1 VISCYTTALRFSQS
15 EGRPRPDTADP
26 DRSESSSRLGASTVR
41 AHLEPR
47 VRRVVAEQLGVNT
60 EELTP
65 DVSLTDDLA
74 ADSLDLLELTLAL
87 EAEFGIV
94 ISESTLERVRTYGD
108 LRATVHALLPQRHA
122 AGVRAGVTPLEG
134 WARVVSSRGEA
145 GGEIQRVGLLT
156 PYTAETIAEDALRAG
171 PGARLEVAVPP
182 NVSDAGLAELQ
193 DEFAWLGARGVQV
206 SVRRDQHLGPS
217 GQRARRP
224 DAA

>member
-1 VISCYTTALRFSQS
+1 MFDFV
-15 EGRPRPDTADP
+15 
-26 DRSESSSRLGASTVR
+26 
-41 AHLEPR
+41 EPR

-122 AGVRAGVTPLEG
+122 AAGVRAGVTPLEG

-156 PYTAETIAEDALRAG
+156 PYNAETIAEDALRAG

-182 NVSDAGLAELQ
+182 DVSDAGLAELQ

>member
-1 VISCYTTALRFSQS
+1 MFDFV
-15 EGRPRPDTADP
+15 
-26 DRSESSSRLGASTVR
+26 
-41 AHLEPR
+41 EPR

-108 LRATVHALLPQRHA
+108 LRATVHALLHRRHA
-122 AGVRAGVTPLEG
+122 AGVRTGATPLEG

-145 GGEIQRVGLLT
+145 GGEIQRAGLLT

-182 NVSDAGLAELQ
+182 DVSDAGLAELQ

>member
-1 VISCYTTALRFSQS
+1 MFDFV
-15 EGRPRPDTADP
+15 
-26 DRSESSSRLGASTVR
+26 
-41 AHLEPR
+41 EPR

-94 ISESTLERVRTYGD
+94 VSESALERVRTYGD

-122 AGVRAGVTPLEG
+122 AVRAGVTPLEG

-145 GGEIQRVGLLT
+145 SGEIQRVGLLT

-171 PGARLEVAVPP
+171 PGARLEVAVLPE
-182 NVSDAGLAELQ
+182 VSDAGLAELQ

-217 GQRARRP
+217 GQRTRRP

>member
-1 VISCYTTALRFSQS
+1 
-15 EGRPRPDTADP
+15 
-26 DRSESSSRLGASTVR
+26 
-41 AHLEPR
+41 
-47 VRRVVAEQLGVNT
+47 EQLGVNT

-65 DVSLTDDLA
+65 DVSLTDVLA

-94 ISESTLERVRTYGD
+94 ISESSLERVRTYGD

-171 PGARLEVAVPP
+171 TGTQRILGDRLGVRSEEHT
-182 NVSDAGLAELQ
+182 SELQ
-193 DEFAWLGARGVQV
+193 SPD
-206 SVRRDQHLGPS
+206 HLVC
-217 GQRARRP
+217 RLLL
-224 DAA
+224 DKKK

>member
-1 VISCYTTALRFSQS
+1 MFDFV
-15 EGRPRPDTADP
+15 
-26 DRSESSSRLGASTVR
+26 
-41 AHLEPR
+41 EPR

-94 ISESTLERVRTYGD
+94 VSESALERVRTYGD

-134 WARVVSSRGEA
+134 WARGVSSRG
-145 GGEIQRVGLLT
+145 
-156 PYTAETIAEDALRAG
+156 RAG
-171 PGARLEVAVPP
+171 AFPAGAPPSRASCGWWSRTAPRRSCRRRAAGSRVSWSRAWMRLPWPRSTPTRTRVACTP
-182 NVSDAGLAELQ
+182 A
-193 DEFAWLGARGVQV
+193 ARPR
-206 SVRRDQHLGPS
+206 SWWMAS
-217 GQRARRP
+217 ASRATCT
-224 DAA
+224 

>member
-1 VISCYTTALRFSQS
+1 MFDFV
-15 EGRPRPDTADP
+15 
-26 DRSESSSRLGASTVR
+26 
-41 AHLEPR
+41 EPR
-47 VRRVVAEQLGVNT
+47 VRRVVAEQLGVNV

-94 ISESTLERVRTYGD
+94 VSESALERVRPSGD
-108 LRATVHALLPQRHA
+108 LRATVPALLPQRHA

-171 PGARLEVAVPP
+171 PGARLEVAVAPD
-182 NVSDAGLAELQ
+182 VSEPGLAQLQ
-193 DEFAWLGARGVQV
+193 DQVASLRARGVPG
-206 SVRRDQHLGPS
+206 SEIREGAWR
-217 GQRARRP
+217 
-224 DAA
+224 

>member
-1 VISCYTTALRFSQS
+1 MFDFV
-15 EGRPRPDTADP
+15 
-26 DRSESSSRLGASTVR
+26 
-41 AHLEPR
+41 EPR
-47 VRRVVAEQLGVNT
+47 VRRVVAEQLGVNV

-65 DVSLTDDLA
+65 EVSLTDDLA

-94 ISESTLERVRTYGD
+94 VSESAIERVRTYGD
-108 LRATVHALLPQRHA
+108 LRATVHALLHRRHE

-145 GGEIQRVGLLT
+145 GGEIQRAGLLT

-171 PGARLEVAVPP
+171 RGARLEVAVPP
-182 NVSDAGLAELQ
+182 DVSDAGLAALQ

>member
-1 VISCYTTALRFSQS
+1 MFDFV
-15 EGRPRPDTADP
+15 
-26 DRSESSSRLGASTVR
+26 
-41 AHLEPR
+41 EPR
-47 VRRVVAEQLGVNT
+47 VRRVVAEQLGVNV

-65 DVSLTDDLA
+65 EVSLTDDLA

-87 EAEFGIV
+87 EAEFA
-94 ISESTLERVRTYGD
+94 LERVRTYGD
-108 LRATVHALLPQRHA
+108 LRATVHALLHLRHE

-145 GGEIQRVGLLT
+145 GGEIQRAGLLT

-171 PGARLEVAVPP
+171 RGARLEVAVPP
-182 NVSDAGLAELQ
+182 DVSDAGLVALQ

-217 GQRARRP
+217 GQR
-224 DAA
+224 

>member
-1 VISCYTTALRFSQS
+1 MFDFV
-15 EGRPRPDTADP
+15 
-26 DRSESSSRLGASTVR
+26 
-41 AHLEPR
+41 EPR
-47 VRRVVAEQLGVNT
+47 VRRVVAEQLAVNV

-94 ISESTLERVRTYGD
+94 ISESALERVRTYGD
-108 LRATVHALLPQRHA
+108 LRATVHTLLR
-122 AGVRAGVTPLEG
+122 AGVRAGVTPLQG
-134 WARVVSSRGEA
+134 WTRVVSSRGEA
-145 GGEIQRVGLLT
+145 SGEIQRVGLLT

-182 NVSDAGLAELQ
+182 DVSDASLAELQ
-193 DEFAWLGARGVQV
+193 DEFAWLGTRGVQV

>member
-1 VISCYTTALRFSQS
+1 MFDFV
-15 EGRPRPDTADP
+15 
-26 DRSESSSRLGASTVR
+26 
-41 AHLEPR
+41 EPR
-47 VRRVVAEQLGVNT
+47 VRRVVAEQLGVST

-122 AGVRAGVTPLEG
+122 AGVRAGVTTPEG

-171 PGARLEVAVPP
+171 PGAHLEVAVPP
-182 NVSDAGLAELQ
+182 DVSDAGLAELQ

>member
-1 VISCYTTALRFSQS
+1 MFDFV
-15 EGRPRPDTADP
+15 
-26 DRSESSSRLGASTVR
+26 
-41 AHLEPR
+41 EPR
-47 VRRVVAEQLGVNT
+47 VRRVVAEQLGVNV

-94 ISESTLERVRTYGD
+94 ISESSLERVRTYGD

-171 PGARLEVAVPP
+171 PAGRERRGPRRAAGRVRLAR
-182 NVSDAGLAELQ
+182 
-193 DEFAWLGARGVQV
+193 
-206 SVRRDQHLGPS
+206 
-217 GQRARRP
+217 RARRP
-224 DAA
+224 GERPTRPAPRAERAARPPAGRRLKVV

>member
-1 VISCYTTALRFSQS
+1 MFDFV
-15 EGRPRPDTADP
+15 
-26 DRSESSSRLGASTVR
+26 
-41 AHLEPR
+41 EPR
-47 VRRVVAEQLGVNT
+47 VRRLVAEQLGVNI

-87 EAEFGIV
+87 EAELGIV
-94 ISESTLERVRTYGD
+94 VSEAALERVRTYGD
-108 LRATVHALLPQRHA
+108 LRTMVHALLRQRREA
-122 AGVRAGVTPLEG
+122 AVGAGAAPLEA

-145 GGEIQRVGLLT
+145 SAEIQRAGLLT

-171 PGARLEVAVPP
+171 RGARLELAVPP
-182 NVSDAGLAELQ
+182 DVSDAGLAALQ

-206 SVRRDQHLGPS
+206 SIRRDEHLGPI
-217 GQRARRP
+217 GQRASRP